1 MLEPPD
7 LQVEAIRACL
17 RQAYGIEAARV
28 AFLPLGAD
36 ANTAVYRVQGCDGTP
51 YFLKLRWGAFD
62 ETSVELPR
70 FLCDQGVSHVIA
82 PLPARSGLLWADLH
96 DCKAILYPYVEGRDG
111 YAVRL
116 SERQWSEFG
125 AATRQIHSLVLPAAL
140 AGRIRRE
147 TYSPRC
153 REAVRAAMGRLD
165 EVIDEPVAA
174 RLAAFLE
181 GKHDEVLCLVG
192 RATALAHSLQSHS
205 PEPVLC
211 HSDLHAGNL
220 LIDGGGRFY
229 IVDWDEPILAPKE
242 RDLMF
247 IGGAQGFAGYSAGE
261 EEALFYRG
269 YGHVEIDPAALAYY
283 RYERIVADLAEFCEQ
298 LLWTAEGGANREQAL
313 RWAMSNFLPGHALEA
328 AYRSDVAWPAVR
340 R

>member
-7 LQVEAIRACL
+7 LQDEAIHACL

-28 AFLPLGAD
+28 TFLPLGAD
-36 ANTAVYRVQGCDGTP
+36 ANTAVYRVQGRDGTP

-62 ETSVELPR
+62 RTSVELPR
-70 FLCDQGVSHVIA
+70 FLCDQGVRHIIA
-82 PLPARSGLLWADLH
+82 PLPALSGLLWADLH
-96 DCKAILYPYVEGRDG
+96 DGKAILYPYVEGRDG

-116 SERQWSEFG
+116 SERQWVELG
-125 AATRQIHSLVLPAAL
+125 AALRRIHSLVLPAAL

-153 REAVRAAMGRLD
+153 REAVREAMGRLD
-165 EVIDEPVAA
+165 EAIDEPVAA

-181 GKHDEVLCLVG
+181 GKRDEVLFLVG
-192 RATALAHSLQSHS
+192 RAETLGHGLQSHP

-220 LIDGGGRFY
+220 LIDGGGGFF
-229 IVDWDEPILAPKE
+229 IVDWDEPILAPRE

-247 IGGAQGFAGYSAGE
+247 IGGAQGFAGYSAEE

-283 RYERIVADLAEFCEQ
+283 RYERIVADLAAFCEQ
-298 LLWTAEGGANREQAL
+298 LLWTAEGGADREQAL
-313 RWAMSNFLPGHALEA
+313 RWAISNFSPGHALDA
-328 AYRSDVAWPAVR
+328 AHAADPAWRAKR
-340 R
+340 